1 MPEIS
6 RFLGIIVSM
15 YPEDY
20 EPPHFHV
27 RYEHHRAQISIPDF
41 AVISGSLPGR
51 VTSLVTE
58 WAAEHTED
66 LVEEWRRATEGVPLF
81 RIKPLI

>member
-6 RFLGIIVSM
+6 KFLGIIISL

-27 RYEHHRAQISIPDF
+27 RYEHHRAQLSIPEFTVITGSIPD
-41 AVISGSLPGR
+41 R
-51 VTSLVTE
+51 VMDLVVE
-58 WAAEHTED
+58 WALEHRNELMD
-66 LVEEWRRATEGVPLF
+66 EWRRAEEGVPLF

>member
-6 RFLGIIVSM
+6 KFLGIIISM

-20 EPPHFHV
+20 DPPHFHV
-27 RYEHHRAQISIPDF
+27 RYEEYRAQLSIPDF
-41 AVISGSLPGR
+41 TVLTGSLPGR
-51 VTSLVTE
+51 VLELVLE
-58 WAAEHTED
+58 WAAEHRSE
-66 LVEEWRRATEGVPLF
+66 LIEEWNRAEEGIPLF